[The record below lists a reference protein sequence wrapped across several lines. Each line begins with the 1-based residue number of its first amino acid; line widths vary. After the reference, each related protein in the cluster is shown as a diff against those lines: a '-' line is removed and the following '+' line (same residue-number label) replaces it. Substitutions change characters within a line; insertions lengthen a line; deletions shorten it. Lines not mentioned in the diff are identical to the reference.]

1 MKKLFIKTYGCQMNA
16 YDSDRMADVL
26 APHGYQLTGA
36 PETADLVILNTCHI
50 REKAAEKVYSE
61 LGRLREIKRAR
72 EEAGSG
78 MLVAVAGCVAQAEGE
93 EILRRAPVA
102 DMVFGPQAYHRLP
115 EMLARASRF
124 KENKGR
130 AKPAEMDFSA
140 AEKFDQLPDSSRSPG
155 VAAFLSIQEGC
166 DKFCTYCVVPYTRG
180 AEYSRPAAAVM
191 ADAKR
196 LVAKGVREITLLGQN
211 VNAYHGADGRGDGC
225 SLGGLIRRLAEM
237 DGLARIR
244 YTTSYPGEVDDDL
257 ITAHRDVPQLMPY
270 LHLPVQS
277 GSDVILKAMNRRHDA
292 DFYLRLVERIRRARP
307 DIALSSDFIVGFP
320 GESDADFEAT
330 LRLVREVGFASAFSF
345 KFSPRPGTPA
355 AAMADQIPE
364 EVKAERLG
372 VLQALLNAQQDQFNT
387 RCIGAVMPVLFEK
400 PGRHPGQIIGRSPY
414 LQPVFVSGPASLIG
428 QIVTAS
434 ITGKG
439 SYSLQG
445 ELSPGRQIP
454 PFSKKGGGMMFNSA
468 GGN

>member
-1 MKKLFIKTYGCQMNA
+1 
-16 YDSDRMADVL
+16 
-26 APHGYQLTGA
+26 
-36 PETADLVILNTCHI
+36 
-50 REKAAEKVYSE
+50 
-61 LGRLREIKRAR
+61 
-72 EEAGSG
+72 
-78 MLVAVAGCVAQAEGE
+78 
-93 EILRRAPVA
+93 
-102 DMVFGPQAYHRLP
+102 
-115 EMLARASRF
+115 
-124 KENKGR
+124 
-130 AKPAEMDFSA
+130 
-140 AEKFDQLPDSSRSPG
+140 
-155 VAAFLSIQEGC
+155 
-166 DKFCTYCVVPYTRG
+166 
-180 AEYSRPAAAVM
+180 
-191 ADAKR
+191 
-196 LVAKGVREITLLGQN
+196 
-211 VNAYHGADGRGDGC
+211 
-225 SLGGLIRRLAEM
+225 
-237 DGLARIR
+237 
-244 YTTSYPGEVDDDL
+244 
-257 ITAHRDVPQLMPY
+257 
-270 LHLPVQS
+270 VQS

-454 PFSKKGGGMMFNSA
+454 PFSKKGDGMMFNSA